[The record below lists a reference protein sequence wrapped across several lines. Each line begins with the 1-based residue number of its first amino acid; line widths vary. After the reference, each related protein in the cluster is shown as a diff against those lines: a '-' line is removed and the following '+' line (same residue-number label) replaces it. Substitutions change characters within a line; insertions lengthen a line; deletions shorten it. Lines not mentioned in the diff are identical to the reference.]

1 MSNDRISKIVTAL
14 YTFFSG
20 FTIPAYAEDSVPDGA
35 ALPYITYQI
44 AVPEWENTVSLY
56 ARVWY
61 RSASFAAISAKVGE
75 IDAAIGPGAVVPF
88 DGGSIW
94 IYKGTPFAQFMPQ
107 PGDLTLKCMYL
118 NMSMQAI
125 TE

>member
-1 MSNDRISKIVTAL
+1 MTNAAAAL
-14 YTFFSG
+14 HTFFGSFG
-20 FTIPAYAEDSVPDGA
+20 IPDYLEDTVPDDA
-35 ALPYITYQI
+35 TFPYITHQL
-44 AVPEWENTVSLY
+44 VQPEWSGSAPFY

-61 RSASFAAISAKVGE
+61 RSLSISGLCAKVDE
-75 IDAAIGPGAVVPF
+75 IAAAIGPGAVVPF
-88 DGGSIW
+88 DGGAIW